1 MIGYRLCRV
10 RAAEHPFFIE
20 STAVNVWTIEELCYF
35 MYRNPELIDGTLAG
49 LPLTR
54 WVAEELALPK
64 TALSMEQA
72 LKTDAGIA
80 AFALP
85 LFQASGY
92 LTEGE
97 IRAFC
102 QAVETL
108 VTRPVPER
116 LRRRADALVRNRRYG
131 KAEEVYLQ
139 ASEACGSRDNA
150 LKAGIWHNS
159 GVAAMQMLEYEKA
172 CCSFEK
178 ACKLR
183 ATRRDLETYLLAVR
197 ITKPFA
203 KYQAKAESLGA
214 DKEMLDDI
222 EARLA
227 AANAE
232 EVKLPEDT
240 AAFLSGLRQ
249 AYHREAGT

>member
-1 MIGYRLCRV
+1 
-10 RAAEHPFFIE
+10 
-20 STAVNVWTIEELCYF
+20 
-35 MYRNPELIDGTLAG
+35 
-49 LPLTR
+49 
-54 WVAEELALPK
+54 
-64 TALSMEQA
+64 
-72 LKTDAGIA
+72 
-80 AFALP
+80 
-85 LFQASGY
+85 
-92 LTEGE
+92 
-97 IRAFC
+97 
-102 QAVETL
+102 
-108 VTRPVPER
+108 
-116 LRRRADALVRNRRYG
+116 
-131 KAEEVYLQ
+131 
-139 ASEACGSRDNA
+139 
-150 LKAGIWHNS
+150 
-159 GVAAMQMLEYEKA
+159 MQMLEYEKA

>member
-64 TALSMEQA
+64 TALGMEQA

-92 LTEGE
+92 LTDGE
-97 IRAFC
+97 IRTFC

-116 LRRRADALVRNRRYG
+116 LKRKADALVRNRRYG
-131 KAEEVYLQ
+131 KAGEIYLQ
-139 ASEACGSRDNA
+139 ASEACGQRDKVLQA
-150 LKAGIWHNS
+150 EIWHNS

-172 CCSFEK
+172 CSSFEK
-178 ACKLR
+178 AYRLD
-183 ATRRDLETYLLAVR
+183 ADRRHLEVYLLALR
-197 ITKPFA
+197 ITKPLA

-214 DKEMLDDI
+214 DKELLDGI
-222 EARLA
+222 EARLES
-227 AANAE
+227 ANKMDVTMPA
-232 EVKLPEDT
+232 DT
-240 AAFLSGLRQ
+240 AAFLAGLRKT
-249 AYHREAGT
+249 YHREAGT

>member
-172 CCSFEK
+172 
-178 ACKLR
+178 
-183 ATRRDLETYLLAVR
+183 TYLLAVR